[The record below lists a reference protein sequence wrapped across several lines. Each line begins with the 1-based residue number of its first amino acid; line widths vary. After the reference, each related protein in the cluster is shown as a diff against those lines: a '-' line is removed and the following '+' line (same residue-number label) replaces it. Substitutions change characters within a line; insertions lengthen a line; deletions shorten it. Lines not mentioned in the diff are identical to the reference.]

1 MKIQDENND
10 SLGPWS
16 FREKEESNKDDIN
29 LIDKITQKVN
39 QTLLK
44 VTQKSHK
51 NQPIN
56 FENYDNDKNFIDVFK
71 KNTEKELEIFESERK
86 EEFSK
91 KNKNILIN
99 VDCTLSD
106 LTLGKGTFVTKDDLI
121 LNFPSSFLNK
131 TKCEDIGNTYLIN
144 ITEINR
150 LIPTDEFISKLHLYY
165 SQADNNH

>member
-1 MKIQDENND
+1 MKISDENND
-10 SLGPWS
+10 PSGPWS
-16 FREKEESNKDDIN
+16 FRDKEESNKHDIN
-29 LIDKITQKVN
+29 LIDIITQKVN

-44 VTQKSHK
+44 STQKNYKIQS
-51 NQPIN
+51 IN
-56 FENYDNDKNFIDVFK
+56 FENYNNDKNFIDVFK

-121 LNFPSSFLNK
+121 LNLPSCFLNK

-150 LIPTDEFISKLHLYY
+150 LIPTDEFISKLHSYY
-165 SQADNNH
+165 SQNDNNH

>member
-1 MKIQDENND
+1 MRISDENND
-10 SLGPWS
+10 SFGPWS
-16 FREKEESNKDDIN
+16 FRDKEESNKGDIN

-44 VTQKSHK
+44 STQKNHK

-56 FENYDNDKNFIDVFK
+56 IENYDNDKNFIDVFK

-86 EEFSK
+86 EEFSQ
-91 KNKNILIN
+91 KNKNFLIS

-121 LNFPSSFLNK
+121 LNLPSNFLNK
-131 TKCEDIGNTYLIN
+131 TKCEDIGNTFLIN

-150 LIPTDEFISKLHLYY
+150 LIPTDEFISKLHSYY
-165 SQADNNH
+165 SQNDNNH

>member
-1 MKIQDENND
+1 MRISDENND
-10 SLGPWS
+10 CFGPWS
-16 FREKEESNKDDIN
+16 FRDKEESNKDDIN

-44 VTQKSHK
+44 STQKNHK
-51 NQPIN
+51 NKPIN
-56 FENYDNDKNFIDVFK
+56 IENYDNDKNFIDVFK

-121 LNFPSSFLNK
+121 LNLPSCFLNK

-150 LIPTDEFISKLHLYY
+150 LIPTDEFISKLHSYY
-165 SQADNNH
+165 SQNDNNH